1 MGGAAAPGPA
11 GPEGPAEPEGGGGG
25 PGGLSTLLAAG
36 QQLAEQMRESN
47 PELVEQLREQMRTQN
62 VSGEH
67 SHLGFGISFFRN
79 FFFVVME
86 ENRSIQQKLLPDPK
100 SLTTFSHAPAG
111 IWTWTVVRDS

>member
-11 GPEGPAEPEGGGGG
+11 GPEGPAEPEGPPGG

-67 SHLGFGISFFRN
+67 WDLEFHFSSLFLCRDYQ
-79 FFFVVME
+79 VVTDGG
-86 ENRSIQQKLLPDPK
+86 NRGIQQKLLPDPK
-100 SLTTFSHAPAG
+100 SLTTFSHASGG
-111 IWTWTVVRDS
+111 I